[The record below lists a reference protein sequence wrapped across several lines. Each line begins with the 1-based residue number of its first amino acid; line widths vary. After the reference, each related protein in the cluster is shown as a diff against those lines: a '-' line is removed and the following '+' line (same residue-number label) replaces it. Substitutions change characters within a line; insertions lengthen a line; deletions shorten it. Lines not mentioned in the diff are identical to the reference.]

1 MATRYFSGLFTK
13 DPSFLNPDELVDVFV
28 PKISPEINEDMCKPY
43 SEEEIGNALF
53 QIGPL
58 KVPGP
63 DGFPARFFQRNW
75 GLMKSDIIIAVQ
87 KFFETG
93 ILPEGINDTS
103 IVLIPKIQFPE
114 SLKDFR
120 PISLCN
126 VIYKVVSKCLVN
138 RLRPLLED
146 VISPNQSAFIPGRMI
161 TDNVLIAFECIHA
174 INSSTGDR
182 GNYCAYKLDLS
193 KAYGR
198 VDWEFLNKVLLKLD
212 FHRDWVHRVMTC
224 VTSVRYSVR
233 FNGVATSPFS
243 PPRGLRQGDPL
254 SPYLFLF
261 VADGLS
267 QLIHR
272 KVQDDALKEL
282 HICRGA
288 PGISHLLF
296 ADDTLLFFKANP
308 DQAMVVKEIVDTY
321 ASCTGQLINLAK
333 CSMLFNKNGSAD
345 TQMQVKQV
353 LGVELA
359 SFEPKYLGL
368 PTPSGRMR
376 KDRFQSLK
384 ESLGKRLEDYTE

>member
-1 MATRYFSGLFTK
+1 
-13 DPSFLNPDELVDVFV
+13 
-28 PKISPEINEDMCKPY
+28 
-43 SEEEIGNALF
+43 
-53 QIGPL
+53 
-58 KVPGP
+58 
-63 DGFPARFFQRNW
+63 
-75 GLMKSDIIIAVQ
+75 
-87 KFFETG
+87 
-93 ILPEGINDTS
+93 
-103 IVLIPKIQFPE
+103 
-114 SLKDFR
+114 
-120 PISLCN
+120 
-126 VIYKVVSKCLVN
+126 
-138 RLRPLLED
+138 
-146 VISPNQSAFIPGRMI
+146 
-161 TDNVLIAFECIHA
+161 
-174 INSSTGDR
+174 
-182 GNYCAYKLDLS
+182 
-193 KAYGR
+193 
-198 VDWEFLNKVLLKLD
+198 
-212 FHRDWVHRVMTC
+212 
-224 VTSVRYSVR
+224 
-233 FNGVATSPFS
+233 
-243 PPRGLRQGDPL
+243 
-254 SPYLFLF
+254 

-267 QLIHR
+267 QLIQR